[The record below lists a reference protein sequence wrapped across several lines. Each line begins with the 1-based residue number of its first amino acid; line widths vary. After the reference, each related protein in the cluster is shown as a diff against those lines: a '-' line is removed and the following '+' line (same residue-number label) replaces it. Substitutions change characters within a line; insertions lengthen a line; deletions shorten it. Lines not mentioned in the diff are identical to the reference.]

1 MEESRRGFQLASLKL
16 QMGKMR
22 TKILAPIHGKL
33 TADGKV
39 SEPDIAWLLDAWFA
53 RHSEVNR
60 DIARPRVVRGSW
72 TTEDGLPTEV
82 LHASIES
89 ESLDQPYDPLDDS
102 DLYSYWIAEPRY
114 SEGSEEATGP
124 ARITDHNGARPFSP
138 QVCRA
143 ANWFTHA
150 VLSGE
155 FGPDDSR
162 DGRSAVF
169 LKDTS
174 IVSRAVE
181 IFLSHLR
188 VDAAGQVLNHEEAER
203 AATEHLR
210 ELCY

>member
-1 MEESRRGFQLASLKL
+1 
-16 QMGKMR
+16 MGNMR
-22 TKILAPIHGKL
+22 TKILATIHGKL

-82 LHASIES
+82 LHASTES
-89 ESLDQPYDPLDDS
+89 ES
-102 DLYSYWIAEPRY
+102 
-114 SEGSEEATGP
+114 P
-124 ARITDHNGARPFSP
+124 ARIADHNGARPFSP

-150 VLSGE
+150 VLAGE

-210 ELCY
+210 DLCY